1 MNNYDFWIQIIVILV
16 GLGGSYVSI
25 QKKLSV
31 LETDIQWIKKSLFG
45 ETEEKKRK

>member
-1 MNNYDFWIQIIVILV
+1 MPNSEFWIQIGVILI

-31 LETDIQWIKKSLFG
+31 LETDIRWIKESLFG
-45 ETEEKKRK
+45 KKK